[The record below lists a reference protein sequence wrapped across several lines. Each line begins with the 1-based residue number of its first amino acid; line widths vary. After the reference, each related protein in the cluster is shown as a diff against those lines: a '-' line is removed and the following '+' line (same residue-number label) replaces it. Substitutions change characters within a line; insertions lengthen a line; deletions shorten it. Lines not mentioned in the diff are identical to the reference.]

1 MTKHIQQTYQVL
13 DEIEHI
19 RKRTG
24 MYAGSTTAEL
34 LERWVYNPETKKME
48 IRQITVIPAFIKI
61 VSEII
66 DNAIDE
72 SRRAPDVLDS
82 IRVRFEDDGAI
93 SITDNGRGIP
103 VEVIPQVKFDGKG
116 SGELKFTTISKAMQ
130 PTKIVVKMLTPTT
143 FDIGGTKGEVGKEL
157 KLKDFSIILESKNGM
172 QVGDTFN
179 VNFAYVAETV
189 FSNLRAGSN
198 FNDTED
204 QQLIGT
210 NGVGATLTN
219 VLSTE
224 FSVESVDGKNRF
236 HQTFYKGM
244 RERTEPT
251 VKADKRNFTKIT
263 FTPDYEFFKLKGLD
277 EDHKLAIIKKVVDA
291 AATNTRVKFY
301 IDGERV
307 MTQKFSD
314 YIAMYADEY
323 VYDENADWKVG
334 VAKSDGYQ
342 FVSFCNSVE
351 TYMGGTHVTYA
362 VNQIVDTL
370 RALIKKKFKVE
381 VSPGDVRA
389 HMHLF
394 VSCNVNR
401 PRFSSQTKENMISP
415 PSEWKTSWS
424 VPDKFIR
431 KLMESEIIQNVL
443 DWVRAKQQA
452 ELDKELRKANK
463 DLGKYDP
470 RKVDKFSDAMER
482 VQRHKCVLFLAEG
495 DSAAK
500 SIQGGR
506 GKNPY
511 IASFPLKGKPLNVR
525 EKEIARVLGLDKK
538 KPDGKKT
545 EPNEIQKILTIIG
558 LEIGKPVRSLADLRF
573 GKLAIASDA
582 DVDGF
587 HICGLL
593 MNIIDHFW
601 PELFTMGFFH
611 ILRTPVVVVRVKG
624 QTVHEFFTERDFHDW
639 EKSDGAKLKGWTQEY
654 YKGLSAWETEEFAGF
669 LSNLDKYLFKVTME
683 DETDKDAIDLAF
695 NGQRADDRKVWLET
709 PAADFEEFIVR
720 EAVAA

>member
-1 MTKHIQQTYQVL
+1 MTKHIAQTYQVL

-34 LERWVYNPETKKME
+34 VERWVYNPDTKKME
-48 IRQITVIPAFIKI
+48 IRQITVIPALIKI

-82 IRVRFEDDGAI
+82 IRVRFHEDDSI
-93 SITDNGRGIP
+93 EITDNGRGIP
-103 VEVIPQVKFDGKG
+103 VEIHPDTGKY
-116 SGELKFTTISKAMQ
+116 I
-130 PTKIVVKMLTPTT
+130 
-143 FDIGGTKGEVGKEL
+143 
-157 KLKDFSIILESKNGM
+157 
-172 QVGDTFN
+172 
-179 VNFAYVAETV
+179 AETV

-198 FNDTED
+198 FNDEED

-224 FSVESVDGKNRF
+224 FSIESVDGKKRF
-236 HQTFYKGM
+236 HQTFFKGM

-251 VKADKRNFTKIT
+251 IKDDKRNFTKIT
-263 FTPDYEFFKLKGLD
+263 FTPDYEFFKLAGLD

-314 YIAMYADEY
+314 YIAMYSDTY

-334 VAKSDGYQ
+334 VAKSEGYQ
-342 FVSFCNSVE
+342 FVAFCNSVE

-362 VNQIVDTL
+362 VNQIVDNL
-370 RALIKKKFKVE
+370 RELIKKKHKVE
-381 VSPGDVRA
+381 VSPGDIRG
-389 HMHLF
+389 HMMLF

-415 PSEWKTSWS
+415 VGEWKTSWT

-431 KLMESEIIQNVL
+431 KLMESEIIQSVL
-443 DWVRAKQQA
+443 DWVKAKQEA
-452 ELDKELRKANK
+452 ERLKDLRKANK
-463 DLGKYDP
+463 DQTKFDP
-470 RKVDKFSDAMER
+470 RKLDKFSDARELR
-482 VQRHKCVLFLAEG
+482 ERHKCILFLGEG
-495 DSAAK
+495 DSAVKAV
-500 SIQGGR
+500 QGGR
-506 GKNPY
+506 GNSPY
-511 IASFPLKGKPLNVR
+511 IGSFDIGGVPLNVR
-525 EKEIARVLGLDKK
+525 DKEIDRILGLDKK
-538 KPDGKKT
+538 KEKEKEGKKA
-545 EPNEIQKILTIIG
+545 EPSKIQKILLALGLQIG
-558 LEIGKPVRSLADLRF
+558 VPVRSLTELRF
-573 GKLAIASDA
+573 GKLAIAADA

-593 MNIIDHFW
+593 MNVIDHFW
-601 PELFTMGFFH
+601 PELFKMGFVH
-611 ILRTPVVVVRVKG
+611 ILRTPVVMVRDSKG
-624 QTVHEFFTERDFHDW
+624 RTIAEFFTERDFNTW
-639 EKSDGAKLKGWTQEY
+639 AESDGKKVRGWDKEY
-654 YKGLSAWETEEFAGF
+654 YKGLSQWETEEFAVF
-669 LSNLDKYLFKVTME
+669 MQNLDKYLFKVTVE
-683 DETDKDAIDLAF
+683 DDTDKNSIDLAF

-709 PAADFEEFIVR
+709 PADDFEQFIVR
-720 EAVAA
+720 EAA